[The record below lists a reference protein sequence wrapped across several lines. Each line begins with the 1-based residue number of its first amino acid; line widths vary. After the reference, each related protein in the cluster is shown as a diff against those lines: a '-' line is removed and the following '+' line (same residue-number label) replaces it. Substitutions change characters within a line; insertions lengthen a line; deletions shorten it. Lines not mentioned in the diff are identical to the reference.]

1 MLGDNDFMQRALG
14 LARATAALA
23 SPNPQVGCV
32 LARDGEIVGEGV
44 HIYADLD
51 HAEVVA
57 LRHAG
62 ERTHG
67 ATAYVTLEPCSHH
80 GRTPPCANALIAAGV
95 ERVVAAT
102 ADPNP
107 LVQGQG
113 IARLRAAGVDVTVGV
128 LEREAR
134 EINNAF
140 AHFIRTGR
148 PLVTLKAALSV
159 DGMLAPPPQS
169 RTAAQPHWLTGPAA
183 RAEVQRM
190 RHAAD
195 AVLTGIGTVLADDP
209 LLTDRSGVLGPAGQL
224 RRRPL
229 LRAVLDSHLRT
240 PLHSQLV
247 RSASADLLLFC
258 AAPADSVRVA
268 ALQAAGAQVEPIAAH
283 AGRLDLPA
291 VLDALGRRQLL
302 SVLLECGSQLNG
314 AFLQQGLVDKAV
326 LFYSPTELGA
336 RALPFA
342 AGIASP
348 FLLQQSLH
356 TVTHTSFGPDTCISG
371 YLNDPWGDLPTA
383 MR

>member
-1 MLGDNDFMQRALG
+1 
-14 LARATAALA
+14 
-23 SPNPQVGCV
+23 
-32 LARDGEIVGEGV
+32 
-44 HIYADLD
+44 
-51 HAEVVA
+51 
-57 LRHAG
+57 
-62 ERTHG
+62 
-67 ATAYVTLEPCSHH
+67 
-80 GRTPPCANALIAAGV
+80 
-95 ERVVAAT
+95 
-102 ADPNP
+102 
-107 LVQGQG
+107 
-113 IARLRAAGVDVTVGV
+113 
-128 LEREAR
+128 
-134 EINNAF
+134 
-140 AHFIRTGR
+140 
-148 PLVTLKAALSV
+148 
-159 DGMLAPPPQS
+159 
-169 RTAAQPHWLTGPAA
+169 
-183 RAEVQRM
+183 M

-209 LLTDRSGVLGPAGQL
+209 LLTDRSGILGPNRQP

-229 LRAVLDSHLRT
+229 LRVVLDSHLRT

-247 RSASADLLLFC
+247 RSANSDLLLFC
-258 AAPADSVRVA
+258 DAAADPGRVA
-268 ALQAAGAQVEPIAAH
+268 ALQAAGAQVEPIAAP
-283 AGRLDLPA
+283 AGRLDLHA
-291 VLDALGRRQLL
+291 VLDALGRRRLL